1 MFDKLFSTENP
12 VWKAMDKMGDLMIL
26 NFLFMLFSIPIF
38 TIGASATALYTV
50 TLKMLD
56 ETEGNLVKTFF
67 KAFKSNFKQAT
78 AIWLVVLAAGL
89 FLAYDFML
97 AYTSTNFFMKLFM
110 VVVGLVAIVYAMFVS
125 WVFPLQ
131 CKFQN
136 TVKVTMKNAVLLMV
150 IHMFPTTLL
159 ITVLNVAPLLVLWFQ
174 TSLFF
179 WLLPIVVF
187 LLFST
192 IAYNNSKQLKKVFDE
207 YIPDDQKPV
216 DPLAEE
222 Y

>member
-1 MFDKLFSTENP
+1 MFNKLFSTENP
-12 VWKAMDKMGDLMIL
+12 VWRAMDKMSDLMIL
-26 NFLFMLFSIPIF
+26 NFLFILFSIPIF
-38 TIGASATALYTV
+38 TIGASMTALYTV
-50 TLKMLD
+50 TFKMLD
-56 ETEGNLVKTFF
+56 ETEGNLFKNFF
-67 KAFKSNFKQAT
+67 KAFKSNFRQAT
-78 AIWLVVLAAGL
+78 VIWLAVLAAGI
-89 FLAYDFML
+89 FLACDFML
-97 AYTSTNFFMKLFM
+97 VYTSTNFFMKIFM
-110 VVVGLVAIVYAMFVS
+110 VVVGIVAIVYAMFVS

-136 TVKVTMKNAVLLMV
+136 TIKTTMKNALLLMV

-159 ITVLNVAPLLVLWFQ
+159 ITVLNVAPILVLWFQ

-187 LLFST
+187 ILFAL

-216 DPLAEE
+216 DPKDE

>member
-1 MFDKLFSTENP
+1 MFNKLFSTENP
-12 VWKAMDKMGDLMIL
+12 VWRAMDKMSDLMIL
-26 NFLFMLFSIPIF
+26 NFFFIIFSLPIF
-38 TIGASATALYTV
+38 TIGASMTALYTV
-50 TLKMLD
+50 TFKMLD
-56 ETEGNLVKTFF
+56 ETEGNLFKNFF

-78 AIWLVVLAAGL
+78 VIWLFVLAAGI
-89 FLAYDFML
+89 FLGVDFMM
-97 AYTSTNFFMKLFM
+97 AYTSTNFFMKIFM

-136 TVKVTMKNAVLLMV
+136 TIKVTMKNALLMMV

-159 ITVLNVAPLLVLWFQ
+159 ITLLNVIPLLVLWFQ
-174 TSLFF
+174 TALFF

-187 LLFST
+187 ILFAL
-192 IAYNNSKQLKKVFDE
+192 IAYNNSKQLKKAFDE
-207 YIPDDQKPV
+207 YIPEDQKPV
-216 DPLAEE
+216 NPMDE

>member
-1 MFDKLFSTENP
+1 MFNKLFSTENP
-12 VWKAMDKMGDLMIL
+12 VWRAMDKMSDLMIL
-26 NFLFMLFSIPIF
+26 NFFFIIFRLPIF
-38 TIGASATALYTV
+38 TIGASMTALYTV
-50 TLKMLD
+50 TFKMLD
-56 ETEGNLVKTFF
+56 ETEGNLFKNFF

-78 AIWLVVLAAGL
+78 VIWLFVLAAGI
-89 FLAYDFML
+89 FLGVDFMM
-97 AYTSTNFFMKLFM
+97 AYTSTNFFMKIFM

-136 TVKVTMKNAVLLMV
+136 TIKVTMKNALLMMV

-159 ITVLNVAPLLVLWFQ
+159 ITLLNVIPLLVLWFQ
-174 TSLFF
+174 TALFF

-187 LLFST
+187 ILFAL
-192 IAYNNSKQLKKVFDE
+192 IAYNNSKQLKKAFDE
-207 YIPDDQKPV
+207 YIPEDQKPV
-216 DPLAEE
+216 NPMDE

>member
-150 IHMFPTTLL
+150 IHMVPTTLL